1 MLASAYI
8 PFSEHVYFDVNLFYS
23 FKQINCLKQSP
34 LLLTQTTMAILNI
47 LHYPDDKLYTIAKP
61 VTVFD
66 ARLEQFVRDMG
77 ETMYAAPGIGLAA
90 TQVNVHQRVVVIDI
104 SEEKNSLMAL
114 INPEII
120 AMNGKTM
127 WEEGCLSVPGI
138 YEEVERAEQVT
149 VRAFDATGQVFEL
162 AADGLLA
169 ICIQHELDH
178 LDGKVFV
185 EKLSKLKQNRIL
197 QKLKKNQR
205 KTM

>member
-1 MLASAYI
+1 
-8 PFSEHVYFDVNLFYS
+8 
-23 FKQINCLKQSP
+23 
-34 LLLTQTTMAILNI
+34 MAILNI
-47 LHYPDDKLYTIAKP
+47 LHYPDDRLYTVAKP

-66 ARLEQFVRDMG
+66 DRLQQLIIDMG

-90 TQVNVHQRVVVIDI
+90 TQVNVHQRIVIIDI

-120 AMNGKTM
+120 MMNGKTM

-138 YEEVERAEQVT
+138 YEEVERAEQVK
-149 VRAFDATGQVFEL
+149 VRAFDAKGQVFEL
-162 AADGLLA
+162 EADGLLA

-185 EKLSKLKQNRIL
+185 EKLSKLKLSRII